1 LDAREASQSLLERW
15 RAALEKSKIVVEEVK
30 VKSQVIHSIA
40 LKKKM
45 TTIY

>member
-1 LDAREASQSLLERW
+1 MRDELSEPGLNGWRARLER
-15 RAALEKSKIVVEEVK
+15 SKIVVQEVK

>member
-1 LDAREASQSLLERW
+1 MRDKLSEAGLDGW
-15 RAALEKSKIVVEEVK
+15 RAGPERSKIEVQEVK

-45 TTIY
+45 ATIY

>member
-1 LDAREASQSLLERW
+1 LDERQALESLPERW
-15 RAALEKSKIVVEEVK
+15 RAALKKGKIVVEEVK
-30 VKSQVIHSIA
+30 VNSQVIHSIA